1 MKKVL
6 ALVAVAGLASIATA
20 QTAIVRT
27 TANGAASATIPL
39 GGTATIAVTIAH
51 NQFSVAGIQGGSI
64 ISGNA
69 GTAGNFAT
77 SIPAGALVV
86 LGSFSGG
93 SRTGVDIAFTPPGFT
108 GGFAVPPSGTNPM
121 PVFTYDITGLAVGV
135 YTINWVSP
143 STAPNVRLYATAGST
158 NFLETQ
164 STYTGATITVIPA
177 PASLALV
184 GLGGL
189 VAGRRRR

>member
-1 MKKVL
+1 MKNAL
-6 ALVAVAGLASIATA
+6 ALVAIAGLASLATA
-20 QTAIVRT
+20 QTANVVV
-27 TANGAASATIPL
+27 TANGGANAVIAP
-39 GGTATIAVTIAH
+39 GGVVNVAVTIAH

-64 ISGNA
+64 VAGNA
-69 GTAGNFAT
+69 GAGGSFAT

-121 PVFTYDITGLAVGV
+121 PVFTYDITGLAVGT
-135 YTINWVSP
+135 YSLNWVSP
-143 STAPNVRLYATAGST
+143 ASAPNVRLYATAGST
-158 NFLETQ
+158 NFLEAQ